1 MKCLDPP
8 PEWLTLAKSLEKA
21 KQLGP
26 GGVDRLKKLMELAVK
41 SKATSKTYPD
51 DKWVQEAILR
61 IIRAFNSVLS
71 TVRITT
77 PDQEIESAFGSA
89 VMAAVNCLDVA
100 DLLLALIEYM
110 AGDKEEGIPA
120 LSAEGRKKLTALL
133 IELYA
138 LKQKPGVEL
147 EEIHRKGQEI
157 RSLLWKEREQATT
170 ERRKKK
176 GLPTVDDFLIQ
187 ADFSS
192 LEGQITLA
200 EEFREGLNSLECYDS
215 EGKLLCTVCSLL
227 DIKSES
233 GFFTVTLAQEPA
245 IGKLSFPC
253 HGGRLEL
260 TRVATGAVASE
271 LGVIRGWAH
280 VYGGNFLGTL
290 RLPEGTPWRVG
301 EGSVRFGGQEAR
313 LIGVRQGELLLSASD
328 LPLPLD
334 GTLPVEVEGP
344 EGLQLTGELPAW
356 SYVVEC
362 PRVTARRQATR
373 VPVRAFLYG
382 LPPSAL
388 VTIRFFPRE
397 GQRITPLE
405 VQLPASQ
412 LLTGLE
418 VALFTTSKLGE
429 QHFGVAVGFELT
441 VDAH

>member
-1 MKCLDPP
+1 M
-8 PEWLTLAKSLEKA
+8 
-21 KQLGP
+21 
-26 GGVDRLKKLMELAVK
+26 DRLKKLMELAVK

-51 DKWVQEAILR
+51 AKWVQEAILR

-170 ERRKKK
+170 ERRKKR
-176 GLPTVDDFLIQ
+176 GLPPVDDFLIQ

-215 EGKLLCTVCSLL
+215 EGKLLCTACSLL

-271 LGVIRGWAH
+271 LGIIRGWAH
-280 VYGGNFLGTL
+280 VYGGNFL
-290 RLPEGTPWRVG
+290 
-301 EGSVRFGGQEAR
+301 
-313 LIGVRQGELLLSASD
+313 
-328 LPLPLD
+328 
-334 GTLPVEVEGP
+334 
-344 EGLQLTGELPAW
+344 
-356 SYVVEC
+356 
-362 PRVTARRQATR
+362 
-373 VPVRAFLYG
+373 
-382 LPPSAL
+382 AL
-388 VTIRFFPRE
+388 
-397 GQRITPLE
+397 
-405 VQLPASQ
+405 
-412 LLTGLE
+412 
-418 VALFTTSKLGE
+418 
-429 QHFGVAVGFELT
+429 
-441 VDAH
+441 